1 MFDVLVFVELDF
13 QVLHIIDIIVVST
26 LADFSYPVLGPLIYL
41 LPDFSYPVLCPLIY
55 LLPDISY
62 PA

>member
-13 QVLHIIDIIVVST
+13 PVLHIIDIIIAST

-41 LPDFSYPVLCPLIY
+41 LPDFSILFSPFD
-55 LLPDISY
+55 LPA
-62 PA
+62 PRF

>member
-41 LPDFSYPVLCPLIY
+41 LPDFSYPF
-55 LLPDISY
+55 
-62 PA
+62 